1 MSGYYPSQFPKWR
14 EEVDGTRLKII
25 SGEKSIDEV
34 RKKGWDR
41 SWEYASWIIEAHQK
55 DTPFRIY
62 GNVLNKQGS
71 AGPLI
76 GNLPHDGCVE
86 VACMIDQNG
95 ITPTAYGDLPPQMAA
110 ICRSNMSMFDLAA
123 QAAIEKSKEL
133 AIYATM
139 LDPLTAAAC
148 SPAQI
153 KEMVLKLFKEQEQ
166 YLPGFK

>member
-1 MSGYYPSQFPKWR
+1 
-14 EEVDGTRLKII
+14 
-25 SGEKSIDEV
+25 
-34 RKKGWDR
+34 
-41 SWEYASWIIEAHQK
+41 
-55 DTPFRIY
+55 
-62 GNVLNKQGS
+62 
-71 AGPLI
+71 
-76 GNLPHDGCVE
+76 
-86 VACMIDQNG
+86 
-95 ITPTAYGDLPPQMAA
+95 
-110 ICRSNMSMFDLAA
+110 MFDLAA